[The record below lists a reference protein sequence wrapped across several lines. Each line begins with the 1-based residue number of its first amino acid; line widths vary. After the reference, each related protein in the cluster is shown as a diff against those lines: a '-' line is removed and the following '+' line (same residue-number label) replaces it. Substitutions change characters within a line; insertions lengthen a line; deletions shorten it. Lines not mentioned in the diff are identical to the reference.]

1 MTSKLVNC
9 NSVDLAIY
17 SVIYLGGAWGP
28 HLRLYITAVHQSW
41 KGADVCQGSCQLL
54 QVGDGK
60 QLLLALTEGT

>member
-28 HLRLYITAVHQSW
+28 HLRLCITAVHQSW
-41 KGADVCQGSCQLL
+41 KGADVCPASY
-54 QVGDGK
+54 GK